1 MRNLGRPNN
10 KKLGYIDAEM
20 SKYVNKEGG
29 QSIKCFLGKNTPN
42 ICNGTYDGRK
52 EFKNLTWNREILR
65 RTKVRLVISKAKE
78 LLKRMEDDGC
88 LPNSVTYSVIIQEVL
103 KENELRE
110 VEIVL
115 EETIDQGAL
124 PDYTTFLMLLG
135 VITIFEGDSSMRTVI
150 QKLLSVER
158 KDGSL
163 TSRSVS

>member
-1 MRNLGRPNN
+1 MPNW
-10 KKLGYIDAEM
+10 LRSRG
-20 SKYVNKEGG
+20 SKTDEG
-29 QSIKCFLGKNTPN
+29 LPE
-42 ICNGTYDGRK
+42 GTFARQRK
-52 EFKNLTWNREILR
+52 SYWNVPYHSWDHEILPLNNPL
-65 RTKVRLVISKAKE
+65 KVRLVISKAKE

-115 EETIDQGAL
+115 EETIDQGVL
-124 PDYTTFLMLLG
+124 PNYTTFLMLLD
-135 VITIFEGDSSMRTVI
+135 VITNFEGDSLMRTVI

-163 TSRSVS
+163 TSRFVS

>member
-1 MRNLGRPNN
+1 MPNWLRSGGSKTDEGLPEGTSARQRKSCWNLP
-10 KKLGYIDAEM
+10 YHSWD
-20 SKYVNKEGG
+20 Y
-29 QSIKCFLGKNTPN
+29 
-42 ICNGTYDGRK
+42 
-52 EFKNLTWNREILR
+52 EILPLNNPL
-65 RTKVRLVISKAKE
+65 KVRLVISKAKE

-115 EETIDQGAL
+115 EETIDQGVL
-124 PDYTTFLMLLG
+124 PDYTTFLMLLD
-135 VITIFEGDSSMRTVI
+135 VITNFEGDSSMRTVI

-163 TSRSVS
+163 TSRFVS